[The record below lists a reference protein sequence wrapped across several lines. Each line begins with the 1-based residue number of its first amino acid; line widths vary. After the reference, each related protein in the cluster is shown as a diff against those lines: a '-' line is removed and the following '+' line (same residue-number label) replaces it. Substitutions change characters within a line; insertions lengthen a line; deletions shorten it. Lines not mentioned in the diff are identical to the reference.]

1 MASNGDPQN
10 QQEYQQPTE
19 TMQRVLARSIGT
31 NRGRLAVGAVVA
43 LLLLIAAIMFCG
55 GGSPPPNPEPEAE
68 APAADSVLPTS
79 TPEPIMI
86 IATPTPAPPKPLI
99 EVVPVN
105 QQGYAE
111 YRFYHFWEEY
121 HRCQLDYTAF
131 EETRLTA
138 EAAAIEPTDQAA
150 APTPEP
156 TATPR
161 PPDVE
166 VEQAVLRDL
175 PTEVRW
181 LLARYEAEECNE
193 APQFTGMPGRVK
205 WLLWA
210 AGYSGDQAG
219 EVAEP

>member
-1 MASNGDPQN
+1 MASDGTPSN

-19 TMQRVLARSIGT
+19 TMQTVLARSIWT

-43 LLLLIAAIMFCG
+43 LLVLIAAIVFCG
-55 GGSPPPNPEPEAE
+55 GSSPPPELEPEAE
-68 APAADSVLPTS
+68 ISPDDSVVPTS
-79 TPEPIMI
+79 TPEPIVI

-121 HRCQLDYTAF
+121 HRCQLDYAAF
-131 EETRLTA
+131 EETRLAA
-138 EAAAIEPTDQAA
+138 EAAANSPPAPAA
-150 APTPEP
+150 TLTPQP
-156 TATPR
+156 MATPR

-166 VEQAVLRDL
+166 MEQAVLRDL

-181 LLARYEAEECNE
+181 LLARYEADECDE

-205 WLLWA
+205 WLIWA
-210 AGYSGDQAG
+210 AGYSGGQEGGSAG
-219 EVAEP
+219 P

>member
-1 MASNGDPQN
+1 MASNGDSQN

-19 TMQRVLARSIGT
+19 TIQAVLARSIGS

-43 LLLLIAAIMFCG
+43 LLLLIAAIVFCG
-55 GGSPPPNPEPEAE
+55 GGSPPPELEPQAE
-68 APAADSVLPTS
+68 VLAGDSVLPTS
-79 TPEPIMI
+79 TPQPVVI
-86 IATPTPAPPKPLI
+86 IATPTPLPPRPLI

-121 HRCQLDYTAF
+121 HRCQLDYAAF
-131 EETRLTA
+131 EEARLAA
-138 EAAAIEPTDQAA
+138 EAAAAEPPGQAA
-150 APTPEP
+150 TPTPQP
-156 TATPR
+156 SATPR

-193 APQFTGMPGRVK
+193 VPQFTGMPGRVK

-219 EVAEP
+219 ELAQP

>member
-19 TMQRVLARSIGT
+19 TMQTVLARSIGT
-31 NRGRLAVGAVVA
+31 NRGRLAVGAVVV
-43 LLLLIAAIMFCG
+43 LLLLIAAVVFCG
-55 GGSPPPNPEPEAE
+55 GSSPPPELEPEAE
-68 APAADSVLPTS
+68 VATADSVLPTS
-79 TPEPIMI
+79 TPESIVI

-99 EVVPVN
+99 MVVPVN

-121 HRCQLDYTAF
+121 HRCQLDYAAF
-131 EETRLTA
+131 KETRLA
-138 EAAAIEPTDQAA
+138 AEEAAAESPDPAA
-150 APTPEP
+150 TSTPQP
-156 TATPR
+156 VATPR

-181 LLARYEAEECNE
+181 LLARYEADECDE

-210 AGYSGDQAG
+210 AGYSGGQAG
-219 EVAEP
+219 ESAGP